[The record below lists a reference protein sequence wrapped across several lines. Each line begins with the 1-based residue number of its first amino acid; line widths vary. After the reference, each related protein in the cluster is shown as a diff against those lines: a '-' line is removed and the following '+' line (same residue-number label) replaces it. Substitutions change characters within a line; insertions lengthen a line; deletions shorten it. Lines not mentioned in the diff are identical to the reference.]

1 MDKENLIV
9 NGDGEGA
16 GSYQMPKSLNLAVR
30 NLVEAEHGRRRCDTN
45 KRLPADKNAPL
56 ASNVN
61 TVISDESLTG
71 TLILK
76 GPDDTELVCPTHE
89 TANTSLKNPG
99 HLANMDPRAIH
110 LVETGSAVPP
120 GRVKS
125 INCTPSRLER
135 SANSLPVEPEN
146 VAYAGSMHSGSSK
159 VFPDYL
165 VSNHNKTRKNELR
178 SRISFDSKKRSKCPP
193 ICDVYDR
200 PDAKTPVQPT
210 SLPDQQ
216 FPDTSHVAD
225 GNEEIEAGYHSPP
238 QSHVPAR
245 SEDLKNVFPDMI
257 QNLPSADIPPDK
269 TDHQLVVAV
278 PVAQT
283 STVIQRLQR
292 AMESRSRL
300 EAENRRKLELDSRR
314 KEEGRNQREVEAAE
328 RRRAKDVAEA
338 REKDE
343 KRRRHMKL
351 QQARREQEHAQRAAE
366 EEQNRMRRLLVEQ
379 GKYERQSLANAA
391 KRKSLNTVRS
401 VEEKKRRLQKFMA
414 NSAVT
419 LANEISASAPVQG
432 RQTHLTSEECDSQDS
447 KKHTK
452 SGKCISYEIS
462 PYRSG
467 SDTDEDEERPYP
479 RKPIPDWARTD
490 ALVAVLTK
498 QASVDPD
505 EIFQNTT
512 KTCSLGAVFT
522 SHMERTCSRRSSS
535 GDWFSDRLTWREE
548 LTYKKDM
555 GFLVNK

>member
-1 MDKENLIV
+1 VDKENLIV

-120 GRVKS
+120 
-125 INCTPSRLER
+125 
-135 SANSLPVEPEN
+135 PVEPKN
-146 VAYAGSMHSGSSK
+146 VTYPGSMHPGSSK
-159 VFPDYL
+159 AFLDYL
-165 VSNHNKTRKNELR
+165 VSNHTKTRKNELR

-193 ICDVYDR
+193 ICDVPDR
-200 PDAKTPVQPT
+200 PDATTPVQPT

-216 FPDTSHVAD
+216 FPDTS
-225 GNEEIEAGYHSPP
+225 
-238 QSHVPAR
+238 
-245 SEDLKNVFPDMI
+245 
-257 QNLPSADIPPDK
+257 PSADIPPDK

-401 VEEKKRRLQKFMA
+401 VEEKKQRLQKFIA
-414 NSAVT
+414 KSAVT
-419 LANEISASAPVQG
+419 LANEISASVPVQG

-447 KKHTK
+447 KKPTK

-522 SHMERTCSRRSSS
+522 SHMEKTCSRRSSS

-548 LTYKKDM
+548 LRKYYIMTISSA
-555 GFLVNK
+555 N

>member
-1 MDKENLIV
+1 MTGADDEDTTDRLARLELSEA
-9 NGDGEGA
+9 GE
-16 GSYQMPKSLNLAVR
+16 R
-30 NLVEAEHGRRRCDTN
+30 F
-45 KRLPADKNAPL
+45 
-56 ASNVN
+56 
-61 TVISDESLTG
+61 
-71 TLILK
+71 LK
-76 GPDDTELVCPTHE
+76 GQTAGWGKHLELGTNLLIDAFLQEKHWADDLREAIHNSGAKVINVVMTCNETELERREKQRGDRFPGMARHSADVVHKHKHGE
-89 TANTSLKNPG
+89 TDLGIDETISTDDAVNSILHRLDGLEASVNDTPG
-99 HLANMDPRAIH
+99 QAAL
-110 LVETGSAVPP
+110 SAPP
-120 GRVKS
+120 G
-125 INCTPSRLER
+125 
-135 SANSLPVEPEN
+135 
-146 VAYAGSMHSGSSK
+146 
-159 VFPDYL
+159 
-165 VSNHNKTRKNELR
+165 
-178 SRISFDSKKRSKCPP
+178 
-193 ICDVYDR
+193 DVI
-200 PDAKTPVQPT
+200 K
-210 SLPDQQ
+210 
-216 FPDTSHVAD
+216 
-225 GNEEIEAGYHSPP
+225 
-238 QSHVPAR
+238 
-245 SEDLKNVFPDMI
+245 
-257 QNLPSADIPPDK
+257 
-269 TDHQLVVAV
+269 
-278 PVAQT
+278 
-283 STVIQRLQR
+283 RLQR

-300 EAENRRKLELDSRR
+300 EAENRRKLQLDSRR

-401 VEEKKRRLQKFMA
+401 VEEKKQRLQKFIA
-414 NSAVT
+414 KSAVT
-419 LANEISASAPVQG
+419 LANEISASVPVQG

-555 GFLVNK
+555 GFMVNK